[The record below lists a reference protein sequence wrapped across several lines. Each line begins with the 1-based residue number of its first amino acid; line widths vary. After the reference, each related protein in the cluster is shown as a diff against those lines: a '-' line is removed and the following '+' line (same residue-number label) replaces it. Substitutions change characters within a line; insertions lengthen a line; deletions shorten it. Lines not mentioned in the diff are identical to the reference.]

1 MERKTNLTLHLI
13 QVLNKILRMNYLD
26 NLFFAILLTFGAY
39 YFVKNV
45 KKIIRNINLGQ
56 AINRSDNASER
67 WKNMAMIALG
77 QSKMVKRPVA
87 GILHIIVYLGFV
99 IINIEVLEIII
110 DGLFGTHRVF
120 SFLGIVYDLLI
131 GSFEILAL
139 LVLVAVIV
147 FLIRRNGIKL
157 KRFISSDL
165 KGWPKSDANYILY
178 FEIVLMSLFLLMNA
192 ADFHLQNI
200 SGGFGHYHQAGS
212 FPISQYIAPFFDGM
226 NPTSVAFFERI
237 FWWIHITGIL
247 IFLNYLYFSKHL
259 HILLAFPNTYFADL
273 NPKGQLDN
281 LASVTKEVRLMMDP
295 NADPYATPVI
305 DETRGGAELS
315 EANAAPT
322 KFGASDV
329 QDLNWVQLLNAYTC
343 TECGR
348 CTSSCPAN
356 QTGKKLSPRKIMMD
370 TRDRLEEVGKNI
382 DANKGVFIPDNK
394 SLLNDYISSEELWA
408 CTSCNACV
416 EECPV
421 NISPL
426 SIIMDM
432 RRYLVMEQSAAPM
445 PLNAMMTNIENNG
458 APWQYNQQDRLNW
471 KNEN

>member
-1 MERKTNLTLHLI
+1 MMYIDNILFALI
-13 QVLNKILRMNYLD
+13 LVAGIG
-26 NLFFAILLTFGAY
+26 FFA
-39 YFVKNV
+39 KNV
-45 KKIIRNINLGQ
+45 KKLKRNINLGHNV
-56 AINRSDNASER
+56 NRNDNPSAR

-87 GILHIIVYLGFV
+87 GFLHIIVYAGFI

-110 DGLFGTHRVF
+110 DGLFGTHRIF
-120 SFLGIVYDLLI
+120 SFLGGFYGFLI
-131 GSFEILAL
+131 SSFEILAV

-147 FLIRRNGIKL
+147 FWIRRNVIRL
-157 KRFISSDL
+157 KRFASSDL
-165 KGWPKSDANYILY
+165 KGSPKKDADIILY
-178 FEIVLMSLFLLMNA
+178 FEIVLMSLFLIMNA
-192 ADFHLQNI
+192 TDLQFQAMNSGNI
-200 SGGFGHYHQAGS
+200 
-212 FPISQYIAPFFDGM
+212 ISQYVNPWFSSLDIAQVEAIEM
-226 NPTSVAFFERI
+226 IA
-237 FWWIHITGIL
+237 WWLHITGIL
-247 IFLNYLYFSKHL
+247 VFLNYLYYSKHL

-273 NPKGQLDN
+273 NPKGQFDN
-281 LASVTKEVRLMMDP
+281 LESVTKEVKLMMDP
-295 NADPYATPVI
+295 NVDPFAAQPV
-305 DETRGGAELS
+305 DE
-315 EANAAPT
+315 NAVPS

-370 TRDRLEEVGKNI
+370 TRDRMEEVGRNI
-382 DANKGVFIPDNK
+382 DTNKGVFVPDNK
-394 SLLNDYISSEELWA
+394 SLLNDYITAEELWA

-426 SIIMDM
+426 SIILDM
-432 RRYLVMEQSAAPM
+432 RRYLVMEQSAAPQSV
-445 PLNAMMTNIENNG
+445 NAMMSNIENNG

-471 KNEN
+471 KNE

>member
-1 MERKTNLTLHLI
+1 MHYLANILFAIILTI
-13 QVLNKILRMNYLD
+13 GVTFFIKNIKKIL
-26 NLFFAILLTFGAY
+26 
-39 YFVKNV
+39 
-45 KKIIRNINLGQ
+45 RNINLGQ
-56 AINRSDNASER
+56 AVDRSDQSSER
-67 WKNMAMIALG
+67 WKNMAMVALG
-77 QSKMVKRPVA
+77 QSKMVKRPIA
-87 GILHIIVYLGFV
+87 GILHIVVYLGFV

-147 FLIRRNGIKL
+147 FLIRRNVIKL
-157 KRFISSDL
+157 KRFISADL
-165 KGWPKSDANYILY
+165 QGWPKSDANYILY

-192 ADFHLQNI
+192 ADLHLQNI
-200 SGGFGHYHQAGS
+200 PGGFGHYNQAGY
-212 FPISQYIAPFFDGM
+212 FPISQYMAPFFDGM

-237 FWWIHITGIL
+237 FWWLHITGIL
-247 IFLNYLYFSKHL
+247 IFLNYLYYSKHL
-259 HILLAFPNTYFADL
+259 HILLAFPNTYYADL
-273 NPKGQLDN
+273 NPKGQFDN
-281 LASVTKEVRLMMDP
+281 LASVTNEVKLMMDP
-295 NADPYATPVI
+295 SADPYAATIV
-305 DETRGGAELS
+305 DE
-315 EANAAPT
+315 NAIPS

-382 DANKGVFIPDNK
+382 DKNNGIFVPDNK
-394 SLLNDYISSEELWA
+394 SLLNDYITAEELWA

-445 PLNAMMTNIENNG
+445 SLNAMMTNIENNG

-471 KNEN
+471 KSEN

>member
-1 MERKTNLTLHLI
+1 M
-13 QVLNKILRMNYLD
+13 YLD
-26 NLFFAILLTFGAY
+26 NIFFAVLLVIGFG
-39 YFVKNV
+39 YFYKNIQ
-45 KKIIRNINLGQ
+45 KIIRNIKLGKDV
-56 AINRSDNASER
+56 NRNDNSSQR
-67 WKNMAMIALG
+67 WNNMAMIALG

-87 GILHIIVYLGFV
+87 GILHIIVYVGFV
-99 IINIEVLEIII
+99 IINIELLEIII

-120 SFLGIVYDLLI
+120 SALGSLYNVLI
-131 GSFEILAL
+131 GSFEILAF
-139 LVLVAVIV
+139 LVLVAVIA
-147 FLIRRNGIKL
+147 FYIRRNIIKL
-157 KRFISSDL
+157 KRFVNSDL
-165 KGWPKSDANYILY
+165 KDWSKSDANYILY

-192 ADFHLQNI
+192 ADYHLQNI
-200 SGGFGHYHQAGS
+200 PGGFGHYHQAGS
-212 FPISQYIAPFFDGM
+212 FPISQFLAPIFNGVSENLVM
-226 NPTSVAFFERI
+226 IIERSA
-237 FWWIHITGIL
+237 WWMHIIGIL

-273 NPKGQLDN
+273 NAKGKVDN
-281 LASVTKEVRLMMDP
+281 LESVTNEVKLMMDP
-295 NADPYATPVI
+295 NADPF
-305 DETRGGAELS
+305 
-315 EANAAPT
+315 AAPANPDAVPS

-329 QDLNWVQLLNAYTC
+329 HDLNWVQLLNAYTC

-382 DANKGVFIPDNK
+382 DANNGIFVPDNK
-394 SLLNDYISSEELWA
+394 SLLNDYITTEELWA

-426 SIIMDM
+426 SIILDM

-445 PLNAMMTNIENNG
+445 SLNAMMTNIENNG

-471 KNEN
+471 KNE